1 MYSDTSN
8 RSRRKP
14 KENVL
19 KASSE
24 DGAFHVSTK
33 GEVMDLLKKCTL
45 SFQKLLEYEYH
56 FVIGRK
62 GQLRE
67 FSLGF
72 DMADFHH
79 LVGLHKLKDIAQIQ
93 QGMREKIFEKILQ
106 GDISMKLL
114 QKSSYYNQMEGRIIP
129 LTGLEQFL
137 DDNQM
142 IFRYNEKVH
151 KFSVIKADYVLEGN
165 AKLIPS
171 YLFLGARNEDEK
183 EQMCR
188 TFFRIEDKDYTEGQ
202 PKYTLLKKE
211 KVHLPTGNAVMQFD
225 KLSMKEK

>member
-1 MYSDTSN
+1 M
-8 RSRRKP
+8 
-14 KENVL
+14 
-19 KASSE
+19 
-24 DGAFHVSTK
+24 K
-33 GEVMDLLKKCTL
+33 GEVMDLLKECAL
-45 SFQKLLEYEYH
+45 SFQVLLEYEYH

-67 FSLGF
+67 FRLGF

-79 LVGLHKLKDIAQIQ
+79 LAGLHKLKDIAQMQ

-106 GDISMKLL
+106 GDISMRLL
-114 QKSSYYNQMEGRIIP
+114 KKSSYYSQMEGRILP
-129 LTGLEQFL
+129 LTGLERFL

-142 IFRYNEKVH
+142 IFRYNEKIH
-151 KFSVIKADYVLEGN
+151 KFSVIKADYLLEGKAN
-165 AKLIPS
+165 LIPS

-211 KVHLPTGNAVMQFD
+211 KVHLPTGNTVTQFD
-225 KLSMKEK
+225 KLSMKEQ

>member
-1 MYSDTSN
+1 
-8 RSRRKP
+8 
-14 KENVL
+14 
-19 KASSE
+19 
-24 DGAFHVSTK
+24 
-33 GEVMDLLKKCTL
+33 MDLLKKCAL

-67 FSLGF
+67 FRLGF

-79 LVGLHKLKDIAQIQ
+79 LAGLHKLKDIAQIQ

-106 GDISMKLL
+106 GDISMRLL
-114 QKSSYYNQMEGRIIP
+114 EKSSYYSQMEGRILP
-129 LTGLEQFL
+129 LTGLERFL

-142 IFRYNEKVH
+142 IFRYNEKIR
-151 KFSVIKADYVLEGN
+151 KFSVIKADYLLEGN
-165 AKLIPS
+165 ANLIPS
-171 YLFLGARNEDEK
+171 YLFLGARKEDEK

-211 KVHLPTGNAVMQFD
+211 KVHLPTGNMVTQFD
-225 KLSMKEK
+225 KLSVKED

>member
-1 MYSDTSN
+1 
-8 RSRRKP
+8 
-14 KENVL
+14 
-19 KASSE
+19 
-24 DGAFHVSTK
+24 
-33 GEVMDLLKKCTL
+33 MDLLKKCAL

-67 FSLGF
+67 FRLGF

-79 LVGLHKLKDIAQIQ
+79 LAGLHKLKDIAQIQ

-106 GDISMKLL
+106 GDISMRLL
-114 QKSSYYNQMEGRIIP
+114 KKSSYYSQMEGRILP
-129 LTGLEQFL
+129 LTGLERFL

-142 IFRYNEKVH
+142 IFRYNEKIR
-151 KFSVIKADYVLEGN
+151 KFSVIKADYLLEGN
-165 AKLIPS
+165 ANLIPS
-171 YLFLGARNEDEK
+171 YLFLGARKEDEK

-188 TFFRIEDKDYTEGQ
+188 TFFRIKDKDYTEGQ

-211 KVHLPTGNAVMQFD
+211 KVHLPTGNMVTQFD
-225 KLSMKEK
+225 KLSVKED

>member
-1 MYSDTSN
+1 
-8 RSRRKP
+8 
-14 KENVL
+14 
-19 KASSE
+19 
-24 DGAFHVSTK
+24 
-33 GEVMDLLKKCTL
+33 MDLLKKCAL
-45 SFQKLLEYEYH
+45 SFQKILEYEYH

-67 FSLGF
+67 FRLGF

-79 LVGLHKLKDIAQIQ
+79 LAGLHKLKDIAQIQ

-106 GDISMKLL
+106 GDISMRLL
-114 QKSSYYNQMEGRIIP
+114 EKSSYYSQMEGRILP
-129 LTGLEQFL
+129 LTGLERFL

-142 IFRYNEKVH
+142 IFRYN
-151 KFSVIKADYVLEGN
+151 
-165 AKLIPS
+165 
-171 YLFLGARNEDEK
+171 EK

-211 KVHLPTGNAVMQFD
+211 KVHLPTGNMVTQFD
-225 KLSMKEK
+225 KLSVKED

>member
-1 MYSDTSN
+1 
-8 RSRRKP
+8 
-14 KENVL
+14 
-19 KASSE
+19 
-24 DGAFHVSTK
+24 
-33 GEVMDLLKKCTL
+33 MDLLKECAL

-67 FSLGF
+67 FRLGF
-72 DMADFHH
+72 DRADFHH

-106 GDISMKLL
+106 DDISMELIE
-114 QKSSYYNQMEGRIIP
+114 KSSYFNQMEGRMIP

-142 IFRYNEKVH
+142 IFRYNEKIH
-151 KFSVIKADYVLEGN
+151 KFSVIKADYLLEGN
-165 AKLIPS
+165 ANRIPS

-211 KVHLPTGNAVMQFD
+211 KVHLPTGNVVIQYD
-225 KLSMKEK
+225 KLFSKEE

>member
-1 MYSDTSN
+1 
-8 RSRRKP
+8 
-14 KENVL
+14 
-19 KASSE
+19 
-24 DGAFHVSTK
+24 
-33 GEVMDLLKKCTL
+33 MDLLKKCAL

-67 FSLGF
+67 FGLGF

-79 LVGLHKLKDIAQIQ
+79 LAGLHKLKDIAQIQ

-106 GDISMKLL
+106 GDISMRLL
-114 QKSSYYNQMEGRIIP
+114 KKSSYYSQMEGRILP
-129 LTGLEQFL
+129 LTGLERFL

-142 IFRYNEKVH
+142 IFRYNEKIR
-151 KFSVIKADYVLEGN
+151 KFSVIKADYLLEGN
-165 AKLIPS
+165 ANLIPS
-171 YLFLGARNEDEK
+171 YLFLGARKEDEK

-211 KVHLPTGNAVMQFD
+211 KVHLPTGNMVTQFD
-225 KLSMKEK
+225 KLSVKED

>member
-1 MYSDTSN
+1 
-8 RSRRKP
+8 
-14 KENVL
+14 
-19 KASSE
+19 
-24 DGAFHVSTK
+24 
-33 GEVMDLLKKCTL
+33 MDLLKKCAL

-67 FSLGF
+67 FRLGF

-79 LVGLHKLKDIAQIQ
+79 LAGLHKLKDIAQIQ

-106 GDISMKLL
+106 GDISMRLL
-114 QKSSYYNQMEGRIIP
+114 KKSSYYSQMEGRILP
-129 LTGLEQFL
+129 LTGLERFL

-142 IFRYNEKVH
+142 IFRYNEKIR
-151 KFSVIKADYVLEGN
+151 KFSVIKADYLLEGN
-165 AKLIPS
+165 ANLIPS
-171 YLFLGARNEDEK
+171 YLFLGARKEDEK

-211 KVHLPTGNAVMQFD
+211 KVHLPTGNMVTQFD
-225 KLSMKEK
+225 KLSVKED